1 MAEST
6 DPQHVV
12 AVAAEQVARRSY
24 GKLIAF
30 LAARTRDVAG
40 AEDALSEAFAAALDH
55 WPREGVPASP
65 EAWLLTA
72 ARRRLIDEHRRH
84 RRQAA
89 LAEQLDWLADLLAD
103 PAAEAPAV
111 PDDRLAL
118 MFACAHPAIDR
129 RVHAPLMLQLVL
141 GFDAV
146 AIASAFLVAPA
157 AMGQRLVRAKSRLR
171 EAGVP
176 FRLPGRPELPD
187 RLQAVLDAIYATFA
201 EGWTD
206 AAGSDARRR
215 NLAEEALWLGALVA
229 TLLPG
234 EAEALGL
241 VALMLHAEA
250 RRAARRD
257 AQGRYVPLDRQDC
270 ARWNGPLIAEA
281 EALLRRAAALQAPGR
296 FQLEAA
302 IQSAHAQRRH
312 RRPVDWPAILQL
324 YDGLLACTRSP
335 VVAINRAMALAECSG
350 PADALAVLDGL
361 AGDPRL
367 ATYQPAWAARAEL
380 LARLG
385 RDEEARTAC
394 LRAIGLEADPA
405 VREFLQ
411 QRHAA
416 LAPRTG

>member
-1 MAEST
+1 M
-6 DPQHVV
+6 
-12 AVAAEQVARRSY
+12 
-24 GKLIAF
+24 
-30 LAARTRDVAG
+30 AG
-40 AEDALSEAFAAALDH
+40 AEDALSEAFAAALAH

-72 ARRRLIDEHRRH
+72 ARRRLIDAQRQQ

-89 LAEQLDWLADLLAD
+89 WAGQLAWLSDLLAD
-103 PAAEAPAV
+103 AEAETPAV

-141 GFDAV
+141 GFDAA

-171 EAGVP
+171 EAGVA
-176 FRLPGRPELPD
+176 FQLPGRAELPQ
-187 RLQAVLDAIYATFA
+187 RLGSVLDAIYAAFA

-215 NLAEEALWLGALVA
+215 GLAEEALWLGALVA
-229 TLLPG
+229 SLLPS
-234 EAEALGL
+234 EAEAHGL

-257 AQGRYVPLDRQDC
+257 AQGRYVPLAEQDC
-270 ARWNGPLIAEA
+270 ARWNLTLIAEA
-281 EALLRRAAALQAPGR
+281 EALLHRAAALRSPGR

-302 IQSAHAQRRH
+302 IQSAHAVRRH
-312 RRPVDWPAILQL
+312 GRPVDWPAVLLL
-324 YDGLLACTRSP
+324 YDGLLACTGSP
-335 VVAINRAMALAECSG
+335 VVAINRAMAVAECQG
-350 PADALAVLDGL
+350 PAAALAALEPL

-385 RDEEARTAC
+385 RLAEAREAC
-394 LRAIGLEADPA
+394 ARAAGLESDPA
-405 VREFLQ
+405 VRRHLL

-416 LAPRTG
+416 MAGGG